1 MVVVG
6 KSSVALLSWTASQGI
21 ETTLELAQRA
31 DGRCMSCTG
40 DIAAGDDLLR
50 VPLRA
55 CITGDTLESLAER
68 LAYERDLG
76 AASRYAP
83 YIEALPTLDGGDGRP
98 ALRQLPRFWDPS
110 RLETVADGGQL
121 AAKLKRDECKD
132 ADPWALACVD
142 SRANFLGSESYSMTP
157 LLDMINHDGSL
168 PTRARLDKDK
178 GFSGAGDVLYLSSGS
193 FYSKGDE
200 AFISYGQLSNLE
212 TLSDYGFVAENN
224 LCNSEFVGINMM
236 RREPFSAT
244 ILADGAVDAG
254 AKATL
259 RYYLANEEELDVASS
274 SGTRGPGLAALARPL
289 SDRNELDV
297 HSFLASTLAE
307 AADEATAGAAAAG
320 DDDGLVGAY
329 LRERAKLLQRAI
341 QRIVTKYP
349 DLEY

>member
-1 MVVVG
+1 M
-6 KSSVALLSWTASQGI
+6 
-21 ETTLELAQRA
+21 
-31 DGRCMSCTG
+31 
-40 DIAAGDDLLR
+40 
-50 VPLRA
+50 
-55 CITGDTLESLAER
+55 
-68 LAYERDLG
+68 
-76 AASRYAP
+76 
-83 YIEALPTLDGGDGRP
+83 
-98 ALRQLPRFWDPS
+98 
-110 RLETVADGGQL
+110 
-121 AAKLKRDECKD
+121 
-132 ADPWALACVD
+132 
-142 SRANFLGSESYSMTP
+142 
-157 LLDMINHDGSL
+157 
-168 PTRARLDKDK
+168 
-178 GFSGAGDVLYLSSGS
+178 LYLSSGS

-224 LCNSEFVGINMM
+224 LCNSESVGINMM

-259 RYYLANEEELDVASS
+259 RYYLANEEELEATSS

-297 HSFLASTLAE
+297 HSFLASMLAE